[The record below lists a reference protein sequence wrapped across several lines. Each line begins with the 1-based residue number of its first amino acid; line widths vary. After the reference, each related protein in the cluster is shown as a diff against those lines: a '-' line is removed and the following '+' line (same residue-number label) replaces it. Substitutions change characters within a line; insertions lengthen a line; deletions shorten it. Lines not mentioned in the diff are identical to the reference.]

1 MSRLGLALTASAAPE
16 YACGVRAVVISG
28 SSTGIGRASALALD
42 REGFD
47 VFAGVR
53 RAEDGEALRAA
64 GSARVV
70 PLQLD
75 VADPDSI
82 AAATER
88 VREATGGRLAGL
100 VNNAGVVVPGPVEAV
115 ALDELRRQLEV
126 NVVGQVA
133 VTQAFLPM
141 IRAARGRVVLMS
153 SIGGRVSLPHLSPYN
168 ASKHALE
175 AIGDSLRQEMRQF
188 GVEVA
193 IVEPG
198 SVATAFW
205 GKGQAE
211 APKARA
217 AMGPELLELYG
228 AELDRVEVAAGRIG
242 AGGVAPEQVADAV
255 VHALTAERPRTRY
268 LVGADAKLQ
277 AALRKL
283 VPDRVFDRLI
293 AREMRGQARPG

>member
-1 MSRLGLALTASAAPE
+1 M
-16 YACGVRAVVISG
+16 RAVVITG
-28 SSTGIGRASALALD
+28 SSTGIGRACAIALD

-53 RAEDGEALRAA
+53 KPEDGEALRAGA
-64 GSARVV
+64 SARLE
-70 PLQLD
+70 PLIID
-75 VADPDSI
+75 VADGASI
-82 AAATER
+82 AAAAER
-88 VREATGGRLAGL
+88 VREATGGRVAGL
-100 VNNAGVVVPGPVEAV
+100 VNNAGVAVPGPVEAV
-115 ALDELRRQLEV
+115 DLDELRRQLEI

-153 SIGGRVSLPHLSPYN
+153 SIGGRMSFPHLSPYN

-198 SVATAFW
+198 SVSTPFW

-217 AMGPELLELYG
+217 AMSTEQLALYSG
-228 AELDRVEVAAGRIG
+228 QLDQVEAAAEKTAGR
-242 AGGVAPEQVADAV
+242 GVPPERVAEAV
-255 VHALTAERPRTRY
+255 VQALTAQRPRTRY
-268 LVGADAKLQ
+268 VVGTDAKIQ
-277 AALRKL
+277 VQLRKVL
-283 VPDRVFDRLI
+283 PDRVLDRLV
-293 AREMRGQARPG
+293 AREMRRQAD